1 MVEISKEVLALE
13 TMSFNML
20 YGILRPM
27 STEWEWFDGKLN
39 LEIMQDFVSESQ
51 WEIDLGDNGHPRD
64 GDGHSR
70 WITKHDRA
78 LIECVSL
85 TNGIDLYVNEE
96 GSFDP
101 LHPSVHL
108 KDGWHDQTLL
118 GTVIAVRHDEMGNTV
133 GLKPSD
139 KESLKLSGTF
149 LINFESGCMTPVL
162 QMKPSQPPMGP
173 VPKHVPMI

>member
-1 MVEISKEVLALE
+1 MKIMATSE
-13 TMSFNML
+13 TMNFNML

-27 STEWEWFDGKLN
+27 STEWEWFDGELN

-51 WEIDLGDNGHPRD
+51 WEIDYDDDGHPRN
-64 GDGHSR
+64 GHSR
-70 WITKHDRA
+70 WIDKHDRA
-78 LIECVSL
+78 LIECISL

-108 KDGWHDQTLL
+108 KDGWLDQTLL
-118 GTVIAVRHDEMGNTV
+118 GTAIAVRHDEMGNTV

-139 KESLKLSGTF
+139 KESLKLSGMF
-149 LINFESGCMTPVL
+149 LMDFSNGCMTPVL
-162 QMKPSQPPMGP
+162 QMEPPVSPSM
-173 VPKHVPMI
+173 V

>member
-1 MVEISKEVLALE
+1 
-13 TMSFNML
+13 ML

-27 STEWEWFDGKLN
+27 ATEWEWFDGKLD
-39 LEIMQDFVSESQ
+39 LEIMQDYVSESQ
-51 WEIDLGDNGHPRD
+51 WEIDTTDGPRT
-64 GDGHSR
+64 SSPK
-70 WITKHDRA
+70 WIKKHDRA

-85 TNGIDLYVNEE
+85 TNGIDLFVNEE

-139 KESLKLSGTF
+139 KESLKLSGMF
-149 LINFESGCMTPVL
+149 LINFGSGCMTPIL
-162 QMKPSQPPMGP
+162 EMNPSQHPLG
-173 VPKHVPMI
+173 HVPTT

>member
-1 MVEISKEVLALE
+1 MATMVEISKEVLASE
-13 TMSFNML
+13 TMNFNML
-20 YGILRPM
+20 YGLLRPM
-27 STEWEWFDGKLN
+27 ATEWAWFDGKLN

-51 WEIDLGDNGHPRD
+51 WEIDTTHSPRVDHPK
-64 GDGHSR
+64 

-85 TNGIDLYVNEE
+85 TNGIDLFVNEE

-139 KESLKLSGTF
+139 KESLKLSGMF
-149 LINFESGCMTPVL
+149 LIDFSNGCMTPIL
-162 QMKPSQPPMGP
+162 QMEPQDLTP
-173 VPKHVPMI
+173 VTN

>member
-1 MVEISKEVLALE
+1 MATSVEISKGVLVLE

-27 STEWEWFDGKLN
+27 ATEWEWFDGKLD
-39 LEIMQDFVSESQ
+39 LEIMQDYVSESQ
-51 WEIDLGDNGHPRD
+51 WEIDTTDKIVTKRGYQVVDHPK
-64 GDGHSR
+64 
-70 WITKHDRA
+70 WIKKHDRA

-85 TNGIDLYVNEE
+85 TNGIDLFVNEE

-101 LHPSVHL
+101 LRPSVHL

-139 KESLKLSGTF
+139 KKSLELSGMF
-149 LINFESGCMTPVL
+149 LIDFASGCMTPVL
-162 QMKPSQPPMGP
+162 QMEPQDLTP
-173 VPKHVPMI
+173 VTN